1 MRSEDAAASQR
12 SATEVASQPRAS
24 DVSEVYASLMAEF
37 DRRRRKLK
45 LPSWKVDDLAGFDDG
60 YYQKALHCYA
70 PSGRQAGWR
79 MIIYLTG
86 ALFPNGVRVVLIPCR
101 KRKPSSAGMNGGN
114 GHDIGTSQ
122 VVPPKEVRDWLR
134 ARMSTIG
141 KKGGKAR
148 QRAMTREE
156 RSEHARQA
164 ARKRWRKPR
173 VEAG

>member
-24 DVSEVYASLMAEF
+24 DVSEVYASLMAE
-37 DRRRRKLK
+37 
-45 LPSWKVDDLAGFDDG
+45 
-60 YYQKALHCYA
+60 
-70 PSGRQAGWR
+70 
-79 MIIYLTG
+79 
-86 ALFPNGVRVVLIPCR
+86 
-101 KRKPSSAGMNGGN
+101 NGGN